1 MHAINPNPCGYKRPG
16 LIAMRHMDIAAMLP
30 EELLTATS
38 PGASNVTSSAFCNH
52 FLVGSAN
59 D

>member
-1 MHAINPNPCGYKRPG
+1 
-16 LIAMRHMDIAAMLP
+16 MRHMDMAAMLP